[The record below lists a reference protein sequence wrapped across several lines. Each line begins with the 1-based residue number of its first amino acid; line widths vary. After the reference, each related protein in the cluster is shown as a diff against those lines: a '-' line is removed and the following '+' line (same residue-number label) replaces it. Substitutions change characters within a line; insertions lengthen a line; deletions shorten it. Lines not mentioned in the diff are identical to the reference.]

1 MHSFDI
7 TLENLTKMEGHAN
20 LDVKVRDGKV
30 EDVELQ
36 ITESQRFYEQAVRG
50 QPIATAP
57 QLMSRIC
64 GTCSIAHLTCCIEAI
79 ENAVGIQPT
88 EQALIMKKLS
98 MYGLMIRDHGLHLY
112 FFSLPDLIGKDSILD
127 FSEHDEKEH
136 KLLHDSFDVKR
147 AGNTLSTLVAGKAV
161 HAPYPTVGGFLHMP
175 DEEGIAKTIKE
186 LKYAR
191 PLVLGL
197 ADLFYQCNEKFER
210 DTDFVALTTK
220 DFSFVEGEVKSSR
233 GICIREKDYLEHLI
247 RIVIP
252 YSQAPGFEFEGE
264 EFMVG
269 ALARMNLN
277 KGNLHPETK
286 RSAAK
291 YLKVFPST
299 NIFHNNLAQAIE
311 VIHSIDHSI
320 EMLENTKFRKEE
332 IQKVNIKEE
341 SVGVGVIEAPRGTL
355 YYKLAIGKAGKI
367 KKANVI
373 VPTAQNQIN
382 IEKDIAKL
390 VQDSLD
396 KLPKEKIEFEIEK
409 LIRAYDPCMSCA
421 SHFLKVKWL

>member
-7 TLENLTKMEGHAN
+7 TMENLSKMEGHAN
-20 LDVKVRDGKV
+20 LDVKVRDGRV
-30 EDVELQ
+30 EDVEFK
-36 ITESQRFYEQAVRG
+36 IMENQRFYEQAVRG
-50 QPIATAP
+50 QPITTAP

-79 ENAVGIQPT
+79 EKGVGIIPT
-88 EQALIMKKLS
+88 DQSLLMKKLA
-98 MYGLMIRDHGLHLY
+98 MYGLMIRDHALHLY

-127 FSEHDEKEH
+127 FSENDEKEH

-147 AGNTLSTLVAGKAV
+147 AGNALSTLIAGKAV
-161 HAPYPTVGGFLHMP
+161 HAPYPTVGGFLHTP
-175 DEEGIAKTIKE
+175 DQAGVEKTIKE

-191 PLVLGL
+191 PLVMNLI
-197 ADLFYQCNEKFER
+197 DLFYNWNEKLER
-210 DTDFVALTTK
+210 DTDFVGLVTN
-220 DFSFVEGEVKSSR
+220 DYSFIEGKVRSSR
-233 GICIREKDYLEHLI
+233 GICIREQDYLEHLI
-247 RIVIP
+247 RVVIP

-277 KGNLHPETK
+277 KDALHPETK
-286 RSAAK
+286 KSAER
-291 YLKVFPST
+291 YLKAFPCN
-299 NIFHNNLAQAIE
+299 NIFYNNLAQAIE
-311 VIHSIDHSI
+311 ILHSIDHSV
-320 EMLENTKFRKEE
+320 ELLENTKFKQEE
-332 IQKVNIKEE
+332 IQKPVIKEE
-341 SVGVGVIEAPRGTL
+341 DIGIGVIEAPRGTL
-355 YYKLAIGKAGKI
+355 YYKLTIGTSGKI

-390 VQDSLD
+390 VENNLD
-396 KLPKEKIEFEIEK
+396 KPKEKIEYELEK
-409 LIRAYDPCMSCA
+409 LIRAYDPCLSCA